1 MLGQQENSTIFP
13 QNNFTAERKS
23 INNITMASQ
32 IVDAPYIIYTGIP
45 NAFATKLVLMLMG
58 FMVTLIF
65 LCIFLLLTI
74 YICYKE
80 KGEKLFTD
88 NKDEPT
94 SVKIDK
100 ANSPYIITPEQKIT
114 QQLLAT
120 QIVTPIECSAND
132 IAQLLRYIALYG
144 EFSEDEIYRTP
155 RIFIRLVERGKT
167 KFDEQDSKRE
177 HKAARKSESKLDLH
191 KEVLITTKKLKKN
204 IQQQGISSSKAKKE
218 AHRKKSSSELNNVN
232 ETERNRKKNGSMKR
246 SKKEKNGKRKS
257 SKSRLNHQLVEVIPH
272 MHEELPKLRKKQLKR
287 MRKEMRKNLARK
299 GKDRFEI
306 KRKKRK
312 HLEESKHPR
321 KREGY

>member
-13 QNNFTAERKS
+13 QNNFTAGSNNERVSTTLPWQAKCEF
-23 INNITMASQ
+23 
-32 IVDAPYIIYTGIP
+32 DIIAVTLMNERIP

-191 KEVLITTKKLKKN
+191 KEIETKSPIGRGN
-204 IQQQGISSSKAKKE
+204 STYA
-218 AHRKKSSSELNNVN
+218 
-232 ETERNRKKNGSMKR
+232 
-246 SKKEKNGKRKS
+246 
-257 SKSRLNHQLVEVIPH
+257 
-272 MHEELPKLRKKQLKR
+272 
-287 MRKEMRKNLARK
+287 
-299 GKDRFEI
+299 
-306 KRKKRK
+306 
-312 HLEESKHPR
+312 
-321 KREGY
+321 